1 MTNVVVAKTKTIKVS
16 SNATAGIINTSVPV
30 VLKNNPTIISGGG
43 GVSSVENLLD
53 VNVVS
58 KITGATLVY
67 DAGTNTYLIEPLNFS
82 DIVGNIDSGTF

>member
-1 MTNVVVAKTKTIKVS
+1 MTNVVVAKTKKIKVS

-30 VLKNNPTIISGGG
+30 VLKNNPTIISGG

>member
-1 MTNVVVAKTKTIKVS
+1 MANIVVAKPRTIKVS

-30 VLKNNPTIISGGG
+30 TLKNNTTLLSGNGA
-43 GVSSVENLLD
+43 STVEQLLD

-67 DAGTNTYLIEPLNFS
+67 DSTTNTYLIEPLNFA
-82 DIVGNIDSGTF
+82 DITGSIDSGTF

>member
-30 VLKNNPTIISGGG
+30 VLKNNPTIISGG